1 MSSKNESLWLA
12 SGMVGENQART
23 LNQPLEFTR
32 VVVGDGNGNYPPLDS
47 ALTALVNERLTG
59 EILTHK
65 LDPGN
70 ANQRIIEMSIPP
82 SLDFEAIELLLYAKY
97 GETEF
102 AHTYFRLAAPFPVR
116 TIENGGSQL
125 KLKYT
130 IRVSQ
135 YSDFSV
141 SISPNLTYLTT
152 AQLAD
157 TQAVAI
163 VANENE
169 AGDEAVTTSNK
180 LHIFTRHADLKI
192 PDDSGTS
199 FRLMID
205 ESVDLASGKCRLF
218 APSGQKVSVNGVMSD
233 IANFKESGVVH
244 HVVKVNGIW
253 KI

>member
-12 SGMVGENQART
+12 SGMAGENQARI

-32 VVVGDGNGNYPPLDS
+32 VVVGDANGSYPPLDS

-70 ANQRIIEMSIPP
+70 GNQRIIEMSIPP

-97 GETEF
+97 DETEF

-157 TQAVAI
+157 TQALAI
-163 VANENE
+163 VAYES
-169 AGDEAVTTSNK
+169 EAVTTSNK
-180 LHIFTRHADLKI
+180 LHILTGHADLKI

-199 FRLMID
+199 FRLMVD
-205 ESVDLASGKCRLF
+205 ESVDLTSGKCRLF
-218 APSGQKVSVNGVMSD
+218 APAGQKISVNGVMSD

>member
-12 SGMVGENQART
+12 SGMAGENQARI

-32 VVVGDGNGNYPPLDS
+32 VVVGDANGSYPPLDS

-70 ANQRIIEMSIPP
+70 GNQRIIEMSIPP

-97 GETEF
+97 DETEF

-141 SISPNLTYLTT
+141 SISPNLTY
-152 AQLAD
+152 
-157 TQAVAI
+157 
-163 VANENE
+163 
-169 AGDEAVTTSNK
+169 
-180 LHIFTRHADLKI
+180 FYYI
-192 PDDSGTS
+192 P
-199 FRLMID
+199 
-205 ESVDLASGKCRLF
+205 
-218 APSGQKVSVNGVMSD
+218 VS
-233 IANFKESGVVH
+233 
-244 HVVKVNGIW
+244 
-253 KI
+253 